1 MSLKGEAIVWRGRLA
16 YCVSVEGG
24 DAHIAWV
31 DVNAERIVRRRVPA
45 ASCKRYRDA
54 VSVRSAWPIAA
65 SSNLMAREEPASKA
79 RKNRKRVAASH
90 V

>member
-16 YCVSVEGG
+16 YCVDIVNG
-24 DAHIAWV
+24 DAMIAWV
-31 DVNAERIVRRRVPA
+31 DVNRERIVRRRVPA

-65 SSNLMAREEPASKA
+65 HSNLMALEEPAYKA
-79 RKNRKRVAASH
+79 ARNRKRLARH